1 MAKLEGIIY
10 NTFYGY
16 VVLRGFAPIGELAEI
31 SKKPKSYQRDSDNKH
46 KVDIVNYLSGVK
58 SYFPEITLACRV
70 SDYEGLIQSIGTDK
84 DISKEESAYV
94 KGLYVMSERLPMG
107 RDRARHAYL
116 EIKKPT
122 YEEKLVRVDGNHRLE
137 PFNSDI
143 KWWHQFV
150 TNRDAIKDETD
161 EVKIKG
167 WLDHEAETVRSR
179 ISQRIVPFTIVMSD
193 EKNANIFE
201 AKIFH
206 DINFKALPL
215 REEASLKI
223 VSDLKAFE
231 IDELGVEYPLTL
243 ELIKEVKRGVFST
256 IPWLT
261 VETEKEAEA
270 DTDTENIKSYFR
282 TACLRIVQLLLSQK
296 GKISKLL
303 SETQDKSIALEK
315 KTNEQ
320 QSAIEKLGI
329 DIKEKKAFIEKL
341 EIENTNFKD
350 MSQYKSAVLEYEDIK
365 LNLNMSRNDYDMLVQ
380 ELNHLKYKADS
391 LKRYIDNCEN
401 KNSILSS
408 LTALT
413 SVYKELGER
422 YYGNISYLCALVY
435 YSLLDTEQLNSFIEW
450 SKNNG
455 INKITEPDDL
465 SKDASQNLIKMFD
478 QIHQAKRNEIFISMQ
493 FGDSQ
498 SELIFEKIVRAI
510 ELFNSKHKDINLR
523 ATPIRIDRNEESNVF
538 SIPDRIRRA
547 IRSCGLIIADLSSA
561 NINVYHEI
569 GYAMGIAESNNM
581 IPNIVLLY
589 KENTDH
595 NKDNKDV
602 DKFVGF
608 NLRNLSQLR
617 FKDYDQLVEGLV
629 KRLER
634 HYGV

>member
-16 VVLRGFAPIGELAEI
+16 VVLRGFAPIGELAEV
-31 SKKPKSYQRDSDNKH
+31 SKKPKSYQRDADDQH
-46 KVDIVNYLSGVK
+46 KLDIIKYLSGTK

-84 DISKEESAYV
+84 DISKEESAFV
-94 KGLYVMSERLPMG
+94 KGLYVLSERLPMG

-137 PFNSDI
+137 PFSSDI
-143 KWWHQFV
+143 DWWHQLV
-150 TNRDAIKDETD
+150 TNRDAIKDEPD

-167 WLDHEAETVRSR
+167 WLDHEAKAVRSS
-179 ISQRIVPFTIVMSD
+179 ISQKIVPFTIVMSD
-193 EKNANIFE
+193 AKDANSFE

-223 VSDLKAFE
+223 VSDLNAFE

-261 VETEKEAEA
+261 VETEEEMDA
-270 DTDTENIKSYFR
+270 DTEIVQSFFR
-282 TACLRIVQLLLSQK
+282 TTCLRIVQLLLSQK
-296 GKISKLL
+296 ERINKLL
-303 SETQDKSIALEK
+303 SETHNKSKVLENQI
-315 KTNEQ
+315 NEQ
-320 QSAIEKLGI
+320 ERAIEKLEK
-329 DIKEKKAFIEKL
+329 DIEEKKLAIEQI
-341 EIENTNFKD
+341 EIENAYFKD
-350 MSQYKSAVLEYEDIK
+350 MSLYKSAVREYEDIMLK
-365 LNLNMSRNDYDMLVQ
+365 LNMSRNDYDMLIQ
-380 ELNHLKYKADS
+380 ERYHLKYKVDS
-391 LKRYIDNCEN
+391 LTRYIDNCDN
-401 KNSILSS
+401 KNAILSS
-408 LTALT
+408 LTTLT
-413 SVYKELGER
+413 AIYKEFEGEN
-422 YYGNISYLCALVY
+422 YGNISYLCALVY
-435 YSLLDTEQLNSFIEW
+435 YSLLDTEQLNSFVEW
-450 SKNNG
+450 SKQNG

-465 SKDASQNLIKMFD
+465 SKDASRNLIKMFD
-478 QIHQAKRNEIFISMQ
+478 QIHQAKKNEIFISMQ

-523 ATPIRIDRNEESNVF
+523 ATPIRIDRTVESSTY
-538 SIPDRIRRA
+538 SIQDKIKEA
-547 IRSCGLIIADLSSA
+547 IKSCGLIIADLSSA

-569 GYAMGIAESNNM
+569 GYAMGIAESHNM

-595 NKDNKDV
+595 NTGNKDV

-617 FKDYDQLVEGLV
+617 FKEYDQLVDGLV
-629 KRLER
+629 KRLEK
-634 HYGV
+634 HYYV

>member
-16 VVLRGFAPIGELAEI
+16 VVLRGFAPIGELAEV
-31 SKKPKSYQRDSDNKH
+31 SKKPKSYQRDADDQH
-46 KVDIVNYLSGVK
+46 KLDIIKYLSGTK

-84 DISKEESAYV
+84 DISKEESAFV
-94 KGLYVMSERLPMG
+94 KGLYVLSERLPMG

-137 PFNSDI
+137 PFSSDI
-143 KWWHQFV
+143 DWWHQLV
-150 TNRDAIKDETD
+150 TNRDAIKDEPD

-167 WLDHEAETVRSR
+167 WLDHEAKAVRSS
-179 ISQRIVPFTIVMSD
+179 ISQKIVPFTIVMSD
-193 EKNANIFE
+193 AKDANSFE

-206 DINFKALPL
+206 DINFKTLPL

-223 VSDLKAFE
+223 VSDLNAFE

-261 VETEKEAEA
+261 VETEEEMGAY
-270 DTDTENIKSYFR
+270 TEIVQSFFR
-282 TACLRIVQLLLSQK
+282 TTCLRIVQLLLSQK
-296 GKISKLL
+296 ERINKLL
-303 SETQDKSIALEK
+303 SETHNKSKVLENQI
-315 KTNEQ
+315 NEQ
-320 QSAIEKLGI
+320 ERAIEKLEK
-329 DIKEKKAFIEKL
+329 DLVEKKLAIEQI
-341 EIENTNFKD
+341 EIENAYFKD
-350 MSQYKSAVLEYEDIK
+350 MSLYKSAVREYEDIMLK
-365 LNLNMSRNDYDMLVQ
+365 LNMSRNDYDMLIQ
-380 ELNHLKYKADS
+380 ERYHLKYKVDS
-391 LKRYIDNCEN
+391 LTRYIDNCDN
-401 KNSILSS
+401 KNAILSS
-408 LTALT
+408 LTTLT
-413 SVYKELGER
+413 AIYKEFEGEN
-422 YYGNISYLCALVY
+422 YGNISYLCALVY
-435 YSLLDTEQLNSFIEW
+435 YSLLDTEQLNSFVEW
-450 SKNNG
+450 SKQNG

-465 SKDASQNLIKMFD
+465 SRDASRNLIKMFD
-478 QIHQAKRNEIFISMQ
+478 QIHQAKKNEIFISMQ

-523 ATPIRIDRNEESNVF
+523 ATPIRIDRTVESSTY
-538 SIPDRIRRA
+538 SIQDKIKEA
-547 IRSCGLIIADLSSA
+547 IKSCGLIIADLSSA

-569 GYAMGIAESNNM
+569 GYAMGIAESHNM

-595 NKDNKDV
+595 NTGNKDV

-617 FKDYDQLVEGLV
+617 FKEYDQLVDGLV
-629 KRLER
+629 KRLEK
-634 HYGV
+634 HYYV